1 MGIEKGSF
9 AVEGMSEAL
18 LRKNAGHTN
27 PYCGAVRI
35 RGLGAAD
42 YLSFLSGPMLLL
54 FLCES
59 ESVCPSLHI
68 SVLASALLTCPLP
81 STSSL
86 TAGHPDFLTPSFLA
100 YWPKVRLALIVGIG
114 GDDEDKANSWRH
126 RPFLSRPQALK
137 CMLGLPH
144 PVGMN
149 QRRHMKEQAI

>member
-1 MGIEKGSF
+1 MWRDVQG
-9 AVEGMSEAL
+9 L
-18 LRKNAGHTN
+18 LRKNGTSLILV
-27 PYCGAVRI
+27 CGAVRI
-35 RGLGAAD
+35 RGVGAAD

-100 YWPKVRLALIVGIG
+100 YWPKYVLL
-114 GDDEDKANSWRH
+114 
-126 RPFLSRPQALK
+126 
-137 CMLGLPH
+137 
-144 PVGMN
+144 
-149 QRRHMKEQAI
+149 

>member
-1 MGIEKGSF
+1 MWRDVQG
-9 AVEGMSEAL
+9 L
-18 LRKNAGHTN
+18 LRKNGTSLILV
-27 PYCGAVRI
+27 CGAVRI
-35 RGLGAAD
+35 CGVGAAD
-42 YLSFLSGPMLLL
+42 YRSFLSGPMLLL

-100 YWPKVRLALIVGIG
+100 YWPKYSCFDSRDRR

-126 RPFLSRPQALK
+126 LPFLFQASSPQMHARSPSPES
-137 CMLGLPH
+137 G
-144 PVGMN
+144 
-149 QRRHMKEQAI
+149 